1 MDDISMKNY
10 FTNIISCHFSRL
22 ANGMLSAND
31 PALIEWGSPVGI
43 GWNSVN
49 DINYPALAT
58 AGTEVVVTFEEG
70 MSALKYALGKIL
82 LQYENGTLVK
92 GSSDKVYVV
101 LNQYRYW
108 IPDPATFDALGY
120 DWGELYW
127 LSDNELN
134 TVSEGGALPSV
145 APQSGPLSFP
155 NSTLLQGSSEKV
167 YVMLNDY
174 RYWIPDSVTLSAL
187 G

>member
-1 MDDISMKNY
+1 
-10 FTNIISCHFSRL
+10 
-22 ANGMLSAND
+22 MLSAND
-31 PALIEWGSPVGI
+31 PALIEWGSSVGI

-108 IPDPATFDALGY
+108 IPDPATFDAMGY
-120 DWGELYW
+120 DWGDPILEQERQP
-127 LSDNELN
+127 SDR
-134 TVSEGGALPSV
+134 LPPFGRTRRRS
-145 APQSGPLSFP
+145 LF
-155 NSTLLQGSSEKV
+155 
-167 YVMLNDY
+167 
-174 RYWIPDSVTLSAL
+174 
-187 G
+187 

>member
-1 MDDISMKNY
+1 MKNY

-92 GSSDKVYVV
+92 GSSDKVYV
-101 LNQYRYW
+101 
-108 IPDPATFDALGY
+108 
-120 DWGELYW
+120 
-127 LSDNELN
+127 
-134 TVSEGGALPSV
+134 
-145 APQSGPLSFP
+145 
-155 NSTLLQGSSEKV
+155 
-167 YVMLNDY
+167 MLNDY
-174 RYWIPDSVTLSAL
+174 RYWIPSFPRRFAHQRSPKAASFSRKVSRVIPSQRAA
-187 G
+187 